1 MQAGRAITSDF
12 FSHENSIFPPAL
24 TKNGLMYH
32 GTKHEILDC
41 ITPDGQNVSRPQ
53 TTAAIIEGSVM
64 VQLNRPK
71 NYLNFLEYCDNII
84 IPYIST
90 YLRNHNRVDVV
101 YYIYKKY
108 SLKPA
113 TRDKRGTGIRRP
125 VNLTTKIPNNWASF
139 LRVDMTKKS
148 I

>member
-1 MQAGRAITSDF
+1 
-12 FSHENSIFPPAL
+12 
-24 TKNGLMYH
+24 MYH
-32 GTKHEILDC
+32 ETKHEILDS
-41 ITPDGQNVSRPQ
+41 ITQDGKNVSRPQ

-71 NYLNFLEYCDNII
+71 NSLNFLEYCDNII

-101 YYIYKKY
+101 YDIYKKY
-108 SLKPA
+108 SLKSA

-148 I
+148 FSMSLPNT

>member
-1 MQAGRAITSDF
+1 
-12 FSHENSIFPPAL
+12 
-24 TKNGLMYH
+24 MYH
-32 GTKHEILDC
+32 ETKHEILDS
-41 ITPDGQNVSRPQ
+41 ITPDGKNVSRPQ

-71 NYLNFLEYCDNII
+71 NSLNFLEYYDNII

-101 YYIYKKY
+101 YDIYKKY
-108 SLKPA
+108 SLKSA